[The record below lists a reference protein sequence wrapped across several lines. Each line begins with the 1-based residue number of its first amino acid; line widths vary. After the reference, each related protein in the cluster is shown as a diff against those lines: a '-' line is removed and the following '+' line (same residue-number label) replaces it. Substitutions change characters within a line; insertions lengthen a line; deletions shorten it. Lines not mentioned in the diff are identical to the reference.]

1 MFSSMFPCTHHHT
14 GCGSLVGPYQ
24 TSPHITG
31 HHIPLHPAI
40 MPVLIAIAPINPY
53 ALLSTGHCSPCDILN
68 QSCRHH
74 PRRRCQHHRTGR
86 GGGRSGSTMGYH
98 PLNSPTESFG
108 TSPRSPLI
116 DEGEGSEATEAYSP
130 PEDYAVLNIQ
140 LRASPYDEQQNQT
153 QDAATQTL
161 ATPDEPLTRTEPA
174 PEIRIN
180 GIPSVAHQAQ
190 EQSSNASSSNQPL
203 EMQRRRRLPPPLRRS
218 GAVMNLHDEEEIRI
232 ANERANSHTYT

>member
-1 MFSSMFPCTHHHT
+1 
-14 GCGSLVGPYQ
+14 
-24 TSPHITG
+24 
-31 HHIPLHPAI
+31 
-40 MPVLIAIAPINPY
+40 
-53 ALLSTGHCSPCDILN
+53 
-68 QSCRHH
+68 
-74 PRRRCQHHRTGR
+74 
-86 GGGRSGSTMGYH
+86 MGYH

-140 LRASPYDEQQNQT
+140 LMASPYDEQQNQT